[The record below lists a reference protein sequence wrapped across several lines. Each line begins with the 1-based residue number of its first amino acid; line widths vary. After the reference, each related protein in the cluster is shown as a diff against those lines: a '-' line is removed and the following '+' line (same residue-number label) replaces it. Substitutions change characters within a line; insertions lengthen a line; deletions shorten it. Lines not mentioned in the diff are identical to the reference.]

1 MKIIA
6 ITSCPVGMAHTY
18 MAAASFKKMAKK
30 LGHEIRVETQGS
42 MGIRDKLSKEE
53 IDSADLLIDAADVAI
68 IESERFKDVL
78 TYKTTTSK
86 VIKKTK
92 AVFEEALKLVK
103 QQ

>member
-42 MGIRDKLSKEE
+42 MGVRDKLSKAE
-53 IDSADLLIDAADVAI
+53 INGADLFIDAADVAI
-68 IESERFKDVL
+68 EEPERFENII

-86 VIKKTK
+86 VIKKAQT
-92 AVFEEALKLVK
+92 VFEEAIKLVE